1 MTTEKHTRL
10 NEIRN
15 DVLETGRNVWLAGLG
30 AVATVNDRSKVLFAE
45 LVDRGEKLEKKE
57 RGVLSRRW
65 EKTGKE
71 VKDLGHK
78 LETRIEK
85 SMSATV
91 ERFGVPSR
99 REVQGLIQRI
109 EELTQKVET
118 LTAN

>member
-10 NEIRN
+10 NEIRD
-15 DVLETGRNVWLAGLG
+15 DVLKAGRNVWLAGLG
-30 AVATVNDRSKVLFAE
+30 AVATVNDRSKVLFAD

-57 RGVLSRRW
+57 RNVLSRRW
-65 EKTGKE
+65 EKAG
-71 VKDLGHK
+71 KDLESLGHRI
-78 LETRIEK
+78 ETRFEDG
-85 SMSATV
+85 MTATV

-99 REVQGLIQRI
+99 REVQSLIQRI